1 MKNAAKI
8 VILLCVFAILSSCST
23 LLSTSKN
30 EHQTAVIFITEQQ
43 TADDKLFICG
53 YLDSCQELGM
63 SGSAI
68 SYDPEIKTDMLGEQ
82 EIEGLVYADYGL
94 YASNNK
100 LNVKQI
106 LRYDADTAHDEQ
118 EYTSAAMVIVNYE
131 EMGGLSAKVMIEK
144 LNDRQITEGTVV
156 LPAQSGMPYAAQ
168 YSRGFINE
176 LKKSES
182 NLTVYESFLYQ
193 SADGSLRED
202 LLTDLGMQPDI
213 VGFSTP
219 WCEQISMYMQAAKQ
233 LQISNPVL
241 IGGQLNDQSA
251 EWLETGVIDAV
262 IAPSPYDHGRLCA
275 ERLKAMLDG
284 ESVTKESFQTFVPTQ
299 VWTTD
304 NLNQL
309 KLIYSHID
317 E

>member
-1 MKNAAKI
+1 MKRFVCVLI
-8 VILLCVFAILSSCST
+8 IISVICSGCASLASLEKNNYRVSLILDTGEQTFDDVLFIRGYMDSCLKLDMNGNVMSCNKT
-23 LLSTSKN
+23 IKEVIG
-30 EHQTAVIFITEQQ
+30 EHQI
-43 TADDKLFICG
+43 D
-53 YLDSCQELGM
+53 
-63 SGSAI
+63 
-68 SYDPEIKTDMLGEQ
+68 
-82 EIEGLVYADYGL
+82 GLIYADYNL
-94 YASNNK
+94 YDPNNK

-106 LRYDADTAHDEQ
+106 LRYDADSIYDEQ